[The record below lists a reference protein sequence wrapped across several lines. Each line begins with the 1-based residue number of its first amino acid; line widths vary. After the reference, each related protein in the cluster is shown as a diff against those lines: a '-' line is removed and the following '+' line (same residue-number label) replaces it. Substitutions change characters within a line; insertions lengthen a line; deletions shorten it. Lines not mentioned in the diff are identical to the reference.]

1 MQLTKKV
8 KKEPNSKISLDV
20 TVDKETVTKVRE
32 EVIRD
37 FEQNA
42 KLPGFRKG
50 KVPRNVIL
58 TRFLKNI
65 QNETASTVM
74 HDSINQIIEEEKY
87 HPISHPSVVE
97 MDDLTH
103 EEDFSFKAEFDV
115 IPEVKLGEYKGIS
128 SEKYVYEVSDELVDR
143 EIDALRERFATLTSK
158 DDSSKI
164 GDYIVL
170 DYEEYAQDGKVQTK
184 KKNQTVLIDKEE
196 DQLASQLTGLK
207 AGDEKDISL
216 SQEYEEE
223 GEKKTYE
230 TSMHVKV
237 KDVKEK
243 NLPELNDDFAKD
255 ISDTKTLEALKKK
268 IREGLEKEA
277 ASASENRTKDDLL
290 KKLIDLCEI
299 DLPDTLVNY
308 EIERIIANIAYTYRM
323 DLEKL
328 RKDEERYKEYR
339 ENARPAAI
347 NNTKQDLILDEIVKK
362 EEMKVEKKE
371 LDAELK
377 GVAERAKKSVDA
389 LKREL
394 EEKGTL
400 ENYRYRIT
408 MRKALDLV
416 YNSAKFDKEKRI
428 PYMQNDKE
436 EE

>member
-1 MQLTKKV
+1 MQLIKKV

-20 TVDKETVTKVRE
+20 TVDKETVTNVRE

-50 KVPRNVIL
+50 KVPRNIIM
-58 TRFLKNI
+58 TRFSKNI
-65 QNETASTVM
+65 QNETASSVM
-74 HDSINQIIEEEKY
+74 RDSINQIIKEEKY

-97 MDDLTH
+97 ADDLTD

-115 IPEVKLGEYKGIS
+115 MPEVKLGEYRGIS
-128 SEKYVYEVSDELVDR
+128 SEKFVYEVSEELVDR
-143 EIDALRERFATLTSK
+143 EIEGLRERFATLTSK
-158 DDSSKI
+158 DESSKI
-164 GDYIVL
+164 GDYVVL
-170 DYEEYAQDGKVQTK
+170 DYEEFGADGKIKTK
-184 KKNQTVLIDKEE
+184 KKNQTVLIDKKE
-196 DQLASQLTGLK
+196 DQLASQLVGLK

-223 GEKKTYE
+223 GEKKTYR

-255 ISDTKTLEALKKK
+255 ISDAKTIEELKKK
-268 IREGLEKEA
+268 VREGLEKEA
-277 ASASENRTKDDLL
+277 DSASENKTKDALL
-290 KKLIDLCEI
+290 KKLIELCEI
-299 DLPDTLVNY
+299 DLPETLVNY
-308 EIERIIANIAYTYRM
+308 EIDRIIANIAYTYRM

-328 RKDEERYKEYR
+328 RKDEDQYKEYR

-347 NNTKQDLILDEIVKK
+347 NNSKQDLILDEIVKK
-362 EEMKVEKKE
+362 EEIKVDKKE
-371 LDAELK
+371 LDTELK
-377 GVAERAKKSVDA
+377 EVAEKSKKSVDA
-389 LKREL
+389 LKNEL
-394 EEKGTL
+394 EQKGTL

-416 YNSAKFDKEKRI
+416 YDSAKLDKEKRL
-428 PYMQNDKE
+428 PYMQNEKE